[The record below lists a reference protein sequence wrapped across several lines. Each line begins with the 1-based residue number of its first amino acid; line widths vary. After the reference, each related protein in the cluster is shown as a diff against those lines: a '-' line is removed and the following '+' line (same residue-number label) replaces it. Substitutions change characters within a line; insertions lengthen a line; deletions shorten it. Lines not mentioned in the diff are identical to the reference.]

1 MLSLLGANHSL
12 PLFHMAEC
20 LIWINETNQRINKFM
35 IGYMINPCLNVNKA
49 FREQVEKCMYTKFGE
64 IKQPFIKDTLEK
76 KIIQV
81 C

>member
-1 MLSLLGANHSL
+1 
-12 PLFHMAEC
+12 
-20 LIWINETNQRINKFM
+20 
-35 IGYMINPCLNVNKA
+35 MINPCLNVNKA